1 MNYIYCYENKINHHK
16 YIGQTNNLKVRYS
29 AHKSQSFNPNSKD
42 FSCLFHKKI
51 REYGLENFDFYV
63 LEEIDNKDQ
72 DYVDFR
78 EQFWIEQLNTW
89 CRYGQGYNE
98 NSGGKQYKKNLSL
111 TDKQVLEIKAL
122 LKETEISIA
131 DIAKQYDTYRNCI
144 SYINKGIYFYDE
156 NEFYPLRV
164 TRSWREIPQEVKE
177 QIANE
182 IINSKTTLKDIAKK
196 YSISEHLINQINNG
210 ESNLKG
216 NYSYPLRKTNKR
228 LTQSQEDFI
237 YQKLSEGIKCCDIAK
252 ELGVS
257 RGTIEKRK
265 KKYNF

>member
-42 FSCLFHKKI
+42 YFCLFHKKI

-63 LEEIDNKDQ
+63 LEEIVDKDQ

-78 EQFWIEQLNTW
+78 ERFWIEQLKTW

-98 NSGGKQYKKNLSL
+98 NSGGQRYKKSLPL
-111 TDKQVLEIKAL
+111 TDEEGLEIKRL
-122 LKETEISIA
+122 LKETETSIT
-131 DIAKQYDTYRNCI
+131 DIAKQYNTYRDCI

-164 TRSWREIPQEVKE
+164 TRNWREVPQEIKE
-177 QIANE
+177 QIALE
-182 IINSKTTLKDIAKK
+182 ILNSKTALKDIAKK
-196 YSISEHLINQINNG
+196 YLISEHLINQINNG

-216 NYSYPLRKTNKR
+216 EYNYPLRKTNKK

-237 YQKLSEGIKCCDIAK
+237 YQKLCEGAKCCDIAND
-252 ELGVS
+252 LGVS

-265 KKYNF
+265 KKYGF